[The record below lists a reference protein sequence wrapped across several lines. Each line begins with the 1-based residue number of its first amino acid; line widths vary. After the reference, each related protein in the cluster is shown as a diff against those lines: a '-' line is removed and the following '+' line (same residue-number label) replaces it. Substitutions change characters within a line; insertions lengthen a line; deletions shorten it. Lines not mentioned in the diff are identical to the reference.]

1 MSFFHAGPDAEKIVK
16 SPPLRFRILCRIM
29 KNNEGGGLMAILLVE
44 DDHAI
49 SDLLA
54 EFLRENGYAVRCR
67 YDGLRLAEALEG
79 VELVLL
85 DLMLPYES
93 GEQALT
99 DIRATSTVPVIVI
112 SAKGATQSKIDLL
125 RLGADDYIT
134 KPFDLEEVLARIESV
149 LRRSHA
155 LNMPETL
162 QHGALTLDLA
172 NHTATAGGKPLTLTA
187 KEFAI
192 LALLVQYPEKIF
204 SKANLFESVW
214 STEYL
219 SEDNTL
225 NVHISNLRNKLKTA
239 CPDENFIDT
248 VWGIGYRLHKT
259 ME

>member
-1 MSFFHAGPDAEKIVK
+1 
-16 SPPLRFRILCRIM
+16 
-29 KNNEGGGLMAILLVE
+29 MALLVVE
-44 DDHAI
+44 DDRAI

-54 EFLRENGYAVRCR
+54 EFLRGRGYAVRQR

-93 GEQALT
+93 GEQALAE
-99 DIRATSTVPVIVI
+99 IRAASSVPVIVI
-112 SAKGATQSKIDLL
+112 SAKGATASKVELL

-149 LRRSHA
+149 LRRSCA
-155 LNMPETL
+155 LATSETL
-162 QHGALTLDLA
+162 CVGALTIDLA
-172 NHTATAGGKPLTLTA
+172 NHTATAGGKRLTLTA

-192 LALLVQYPEKIF
+192 LALLAQYPEKVF
-204 SKANLFESVW
+204 SKANLFASVW
-214 STEYL
+214 GEDYL

-225 NVHISNLRNKLKTA
+225 TVHISNLRSKLKAA
-239 CPDENFIDT
+239 CPDTPFIDT

-259 ME
+259 TE

>member
-16 SPPLRFRILCRIM
+16 SPLLRFHILCRIM

-93 GEQALT
+93 GEQALA

-149 LRRSHA
+149 LRRSCA
-155 LNMPETL
+155 FREQETL

-172 NHTATAGGKPLTLTA
+172 NQTATAGGKPLTLTA

-214 STEYL
+214 GTEYL

-248 VWGIGYRLHKT
+248 VWGIGYRLHKE